1 MDAFASWIIQ
11 LCFCS
16 LCTFSEIRNMPLTC
30 FLIVPQQQT
39 WFVTAGVEKKNKK
52 SYLSFS
58 ACLSKLWVA
67 GEGLHC
73 LLAEWGGW
81 KHIHHDG
88 DSEMDCLCINEVK
101 GWDIAARSN
110 YAMQLN
116 RLAFQYVQD
125 VRNHQEEIQ
134 CNKSLMLEL
143 LTSIYCSVLTGL
155 IYWESSSKIHKSNWY
170 KPCIW
175 PLLCLTVGCLGNA
188 LR

>member
-1 MDAFASWIIQ
+1 MNHSALLLQ
-11 LCFCS
+11 S
-16 LCTFSEIRNMPLTC
+16 LYFFWDQKHAVDLLLDSSTTANLIRNSRS
-30 FLIVPQQQT
+30 
-39 WFVTAGVEKKNKK
+39 GEKNKK

-116 RLAFQYVQD
+116 RLAFQNVQD

-143 LTSIYCSVLTGL
+143 LTSIYFSVLTGL
-155 IYWESSSKIHKSNWY
+155 IYWESSSKIHKSNWN
-170 KPCIW
+170 KPYIW
-175 PLLCLTVGCLGNA
+175 PLLCLTVGCPGIA